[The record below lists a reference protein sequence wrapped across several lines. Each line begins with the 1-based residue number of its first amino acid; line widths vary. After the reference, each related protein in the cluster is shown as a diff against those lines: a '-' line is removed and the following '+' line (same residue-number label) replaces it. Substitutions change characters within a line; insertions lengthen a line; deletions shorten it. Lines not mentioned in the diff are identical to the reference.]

1 VLPRAPPEEGCESG
15 RIGTL
20 GKRVWVLPTVGS
32 NPTPSAPHVR
42 TVPDRPGLS
51 VVAGTSVPLGSP
63 PNRRIRD
70 RCCQRCCQTWC
81 LIRTLRC
88 GRTAGSARWRP
99 SQTARGLIL
108 TLRNRA
114 GRSNGSS
121 ATPST
126 GTSATRLAAANRAF
140 WAHVLGQRARRARA
154 PSRRSGASPSATA
167 LRQMRR
173 STAFTATRRLDVLA
187 QMICA
192 HVLARSAYSESA
204 RDRGW
209 PQGIIA
215 SLGRVLVMVSS
226 SRGFV
231 EGVR

>member
-1 VLPRAPPEEGCESG
+1 
-15 RIGTL
+15 
-20 GKRVWVLPTVGS
+20 VWVLPTVGS
-32 NPTPSAPHVR
+32 NPTPSAPQVR

-51 VVAGTSVPLGSP
+51 VLAGTSVPLGSP

-88 GRTAGSARWRP
+88 GRTEGCARWRP
-99 SQTARGLIL
+99 SQTARGHIL

-114 GRSNGSS
+114 VEATGRQRRHPP
-121 ATPST
+121 ALRPRPSPP
-126 GTSATRLAAANRAF
+126 GIALSG
-140 WAHVLGQRARRARA
+140 AHVLGQRARRARA

-173 STAFTATRRLDVLA
+173 STAITATRRLDVLA

-204 RDRGW
+204 RDR
-209 PQGIIA
+209 QG
-215 SLGRVLVMVSS
+215 
-226 SRGFV
+226 
-231 EGVR
+231 

>member
-1 VLPRAPPEEGCESG
+1 
-15 RIGTL
+15 
-20 GKRVWVLPTVGS
+20 VGS
-32 NPTPSAPHVR
+32 NPTPSAPQVR

-51 VVAGTSVPLGSP
+51 VLAGTSVPLGSP

-99 SQTARGLIL
+99 SQTARGHIL

-114 GRSNGSS
+114 VEATGRQRRHPP
-121 ATPST
+121 ALRP
-126 GTSATRLAAANRAF
+126 RASPPGIARSG
-140 WAHVLGQRARRARA
+140 AHVLGQRARRACA

-173 STAFTATRRLDVLA
+173 SVRGYGHRDVA
-187 QMICA
+187 
-192 HVLARSAYSESA
+192 VLARCSVLIVVA
-204 RDRGW
+204 RDRPPEPVTVHHLRRAGGRPIKAYLESQWNCGGW
-209 PQGIIA
+209 G
-215 SLGRVLVMVSS
+215 SWHD
-226 SRGFV
+226 
-231 EGVR
+231 